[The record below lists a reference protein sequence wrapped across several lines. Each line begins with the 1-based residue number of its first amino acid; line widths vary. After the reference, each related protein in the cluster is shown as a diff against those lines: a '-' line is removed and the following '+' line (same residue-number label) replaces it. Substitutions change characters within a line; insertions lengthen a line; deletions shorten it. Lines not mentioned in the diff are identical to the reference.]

1 MITALLTK
9 LGVSA
14 ALTALKDIPWKW
26 IGIALLLLAVGLTIF
41 LGYRHVENLK
51 ADLVTTTAQ
60 LSKERIAR
68 QLAEATTNAI
78 RAEHDFQVA
87 RINDL
92 EQQRYDIAVEVTKL
106 RTDIAEL
113 NLEQDLDQDNEDKA
127 DAAVGRLNA
136 AHARLDQLL
145 RDASGAK
152 AQLRPGK
159 APGAK
164 ARASGAGGY

>member
-1 MITALLTK
+1 MIASLLAK
-9 LGVSA
+9 IGFGA
-14 ALTALKDIPWKW
+14 ALNALKDIPWKW
-26 IGIALLLLAVGLTIF
+26 IAIALLLLAVGLTIF

-51 ADLVTTTAQ
+51 TDLVTVTQQ
-60 LSKERIAR
+60 LSKERAAR

-113 NLEQDLDQDNEDKA
+113 NLEQDLEQDNEEKA

-152 AQLRPGK
+152 AHVRPGTG
-159 APGAK
+159 PGAK
-164 ARASGAGGY
+164 ARAPGAGGY